1 MLVYFLS
8 VLATAL
14 ALLVVDII
22 FPGVTLAN
30 FPAAMVAALAIGLVN
45 GFLRPALSLLSLPIN
60 FLTLGAF
67 SLVVN
72 GFCFWLAAAFTPGFS
87 VHGIVAFLVGPVIL
101 SSVSTFLNRYLGER
115 DLPFLKG
122 RTESALESG
131 DNSV

>member
-1 MLVYFLS
+1 MLLYFFS

-22 FPGVTLAN
+22 FPGVNLAN
-30 FPAAMVAALAIGLVN
+30 FPAAMVAGVVIGLVN
-45 GFLRPALSLLSLPIN
+45 ATIRPVLSLLSLPIN

-72 GFCFWLAAAFTPGFS
+72 GLCFWLASLFTPGFFVS
-87 VHGIVAFLVGPVIL
+87 GPLAFLVGPVVL

-115 DLPFLKG
+115 DLPMFRG
-122 RTESALESG
+122 RTNSALESG
-131 DNSV
+131 DSNL